1 LFFNC
6 LTFILILFLR
16 KEKSTDLKVLVQNTQ
31 HLNISAKEENK
42 KSEVSTQTSFI
53 INENKQKRYSMGS
66 SFNSSNHHL
75 LLKQM
80 NKDKI
85 QELIQAQKQKHEKR
99 MRELEKLAELEK
111 IQAEKL
117 KNIML
122 DDSSLLMSNSFFTNL
137 ANSKEEYLVKKRNL
151 QYPNTMNRFD
161 EFSELNEI
169 STINNENNIKP
180 SVQILD
186 LKNTTVHEQPSGVR
200 VIKENQSGR
209 NIFDYHHHH
218 HHNHQINRKSPFD
231 RRNTEIYIA
240 KSSNTNNFNKRMS
253 LANNLNNNNNTNK
266 LKTNVG
272 LSNNFEINLHDRN
285 AANMSLQEAF
295 ETFRCD
301 LISRSRL
308 RQKEIK
314 YRAEK
319 RQQEAAE
326 LLKHNHQNEINNNTE
341 NRKNDKKSCLKKS
354 LTIASCDSRRRMSI
368 QEIKIQNK
376 KLYEKLPEVKQKQ
389 MQQRIEEEKRLNR
402 IKSSIFKKV

>member
-1 LFFNC
+1 
-6 LTFILILFLR
+6 
-16 KEKSTDLKVLVQNTQ
+16 VLVQNTQ
-31 HLNISAKEENK
+31 HLNIAAKEENK

-53 INENKQKRYSMGS
+53 INEDKHKRYSMGS
-66 SFNSSNHHL
+66 SFNSSNHHHHL

-151 QYPNTMNRFD
+151 QYSNTINRFD

-200 VIKENQSGR
+200 VIKENQSSR
-209 NIFDYHHHH
+209 NLFDYHHY
-218 HHNHQINRKSPFD
+218 NHQINRKSPFD

-253 LANNLNNNNNTNK
+253 LANSSNNNNTNNK

-272 LSNNFEINLHDRN
+272 LSNNFEINLLDRN

-326 LLKHNHQNEINNNTE
+326 LLKHNHQNEFNNNNTE
-341 NRKNDKKSCLKKS
+341 NRKNNKKSCLKKS